1 MTSEV
6 VLMNRS
12 AVAMAA
18 DSAVTI
24 SGANYLKT
32 YQSVDKL
39 FPLVEGQPIG
49 VMIYNN
55 AELMS
60 TPWETIISL
69 YREQARGRALDT
81 LDAHARDF
89 IAFLSDNPE
98 LFPQD
103 HQDTEFF
110 KHVAVIFSIIAEDF
124 DFQLEQLKQAQAGRI
139 RDHVSAV
146 FAYVVEELYGDL
158 TRNLDGTPRGRLEV
172 FPEGTEEQLL
182 RRYGAEIDELI
193 ASLVNALKNEF
204 PTLSVANDT
213 IAKLRD
219 IAVMSVTQ
227 DAFFEHYTGV
237 VFAGF
242 GRTEKFPSMRSYLT
256 SSVVLGKMKN
266 RMDRAQDM
274 SADSGPV
281 IAPFAQDRMI
291 RTFLTGMDAH
301 LRMFLFGETLKL
313 SSHLVAD
320 VIGRAP
326 GMNDQQRAQL
336 MQDYSEGN
344 LANALKAFFTS
355 IDQFQYHVHTMPIL
369 RAVSVLP
376 KKELGETAASL
387 IKLNSFQQKV
397 MNSVETVGGP
407 ISLATI
413 TRNEG
418 LVMGKEKAEL

>member
-6 VLMNRS
+6 VLMNRQ

-39 FPLVEGQPIG
+39 FPLVTGQPIG

-60 TPWETIISL
+60 TPWETVISL
-69 YREQARGRALDT
+69 YREQANGRALDS
-81 LDAHARDF
+81 LEAHALDF
-89 IAFLSDNPE
+89 MAFLSNNTE

-110 KHVAVIFSIIAEDF
+110 KHIAVVFSVIAQDF
-124 DFQLEQLKQAQAGRI
+124 DYQLDQFQRSGQGRA
-139 RDHVSAV
+139 REHVSAL
-146 FAYVVEELYGDL
+146 FDYVVAELYGDL
-158 TRNLDGTPRGRLEV
+158 TTNLDGTTRSRLDC
-172 FPEGTEEQLL
+172 FPQGTEDQIM

-193 ASLVNALKNEF
+193 GSLIGALKNEF
-204 PTLSVANDT
+204 SALAVSSETVAR
-213 IAKLRD
+213 LRD
-219 IAVMSVTQ
+219 IAVLSVVQ

-242 GRTEKFPSMRSYLT
+242 GRSDKFPSMRSFLT
-256 SSVVLGKMKN
+256 STVVLGRLKH
-266 RMDRAQDM
+266 RMDRSQNM
-274 SADSGPV
+274 GTDSGPV
-281 IAPFAQDRMI
+281 IQPFAQDRMI
-291 RTFLTGMDAH
+291 RTFLTGMDQH

-313 SSHLVAD
+313 STTLVGD

-326 GMNDQQRAQL
+326 GLSDEQRARL
-336 MQDYSEGN
+336 MQDYSEGSM
-344 LANALKAFFTS
+344 ANALRAFFMS
-355 IDQFQYHVHTMPIL
+355 VDQFQYQVHTMPIL
-369 RAVSVLP
+369 RAISSLP

-397 MNSVETVGGP
+397 MNSIETVGGP

-418 LVMGKEKAEL
+418 LVMGKERAEL

>member
-6 VLMNRS
+6 VLMNRQ

-24 SGANYLKT
+24 SGSNYLKT

-39 FPLVEGQPIG
+39 FPLVDGQPMG

-60 TPWETIISL
+60 TPWETVISL
-69 YREQARGRALDT
+69 YREQARGRALET

-110 KHVAVIFSIIAEDF
+110 KHVAVVFSIIADDF
-124 DFQLEQLKQAQAGRI
+124 DFQLRQLKQSGQGRV
-139 RDHVSAV
+139 RDHVNAV

-158 TRNLDGTPRGRLEV
+158 VQNLDGTARGRLDV

-182 RRYGAEIDELI
+182 RRYGAEIDEL
-193 ASLVNALKNEF
+193 AGSLIQAIKNEF
-204 PTLSVANDT
+204 PVLSVGGDT
-213 IAKLRD
+213 VQKLRD

-242 GRTEKFPSMRSYLT
+242 GRSEKFPSMRSFLT
-256 SSVVLGKMKN
+256 STVVLGKMKN

-274 SADSGPV
+274 TADSGPV

-301 LRMFLFGETLKL
+301 LRMFMYGETLKL
-313 SSHLVAD
+313 SSHLVSD

-326 GMNDQQRAQL
+326 GLSDEQRARL
-336 MQDYSEGN
+336 LADYSEGT

-355 IDQFQYHVHTMPIL
+355 IDHFQYQVHTAPIL
-369 RAVSVLP
+369 RAVGVLP

-397 MNSVETVGGP
+397 MNSIETVGGP

-413 TRNEG
+413 SRNDG
-418 LVMGKEKAEL
+418 MKMGKEKAEL

>member
-24 SGANYLKT
+24 SGTNYLKT

-69 YREQARGRALDT
+69 YREQSRGRALDT

-110 KHVAVIFSIIAEDF
+110 KHVAVVFSIIAEDF
-124 DFQLEQLKQAQAGRI
+124 DFQLQQLKQAQAGRV
-139 RDHVSAV
+139 REHVSAV

-158 TRNLDGTPRGRLEV
+158 TTNLDGTARGRLEA

-193 ASLVNALKNEF
+193 SSLVNSLKNEF
-204 PTLSVANDT
+204 PMLAVAGDT
-213 IAKLRD
+213 VDKLRD

-242 GRTEKFPSMRSYLT
+242 GRTDKFPSMRSYLT

-274 SADSGPV
+274 TADSGPV

-326 GMNDQQRAQL
+326 GMSDQQRAQL
-336 MQDYSEGN
+336 MQDYSEGS

>member
-6 VLMNRS
+6 VLMNRQ

-24 SGANYLKT
+24 SGQNYLKT
-32 YQSVDKL
+32 YKSVDKL
-39 FPLVEGQPIG
+39 FPLVDGQPIG

-60 TPWETIISL
+60 TPWETLISL
-69 YREQARGRALDT
+69 YREQARGRSLDT
-81 LDAHARDF
+81 LHAHALDF
-89 IAFLSDNPE
+89 INFLSDNPE

-110 KHVAVIFSIIAEDF
+110 KHVAIVFSIIADDF
-124 DFQLEQLKQAQAGRI
+124 DYHLRALQESGQGRV

-146 FAYVVEELYGDL
+146 FAYVVDELYGDL
-158 TRNLDGTPRGRLEV
+158 MSNLDGSPRGRLNA
-172 FPEGTEEQLL
+172 FPEGTEEQIL

-193 ASLVNALKNEF
+193 GSLCMSLKNEF
-204 PTLSVANDT
+204 AMLSVSAET
-213 IAKLRD
+213 KARLRD
-219 IAVMSVTQ
+219 VAVMSVTQ
-227 DAFFEHYTGV
+227 DAFYEHYTGV

-242 GRTEKFPSMRSYLT
+242 GRSDKFPSMRSFLT
-256 SSVVLGKMKN
+256 SSVVLGKLKN

-313 SSHLVAD
+313 SHNLVAD

-326 GMNDQQRAQL
+326 GLSDDQRARL
-336 MQDYSEGN
+336 MSDYSENSLG
-344 LANALKAFFTS
+344 NALKAFFGS
-355 IDQFQYHVHTMPIL
+355 IDQFQYHVHTAPIL
-369 RAVSVLP
+369 RAVSMLP

-397 MNSVETVGGP
+397 MSDIETVGGP

-413 TRNEG
+413 TRNDG
-418 LVMGKEKAEL
+418 MVMGKERAEL

>member
-6 VLMNRS
+6 VLMNRQ

-24 SGANYLKT
+24 SGQNYLKT

-39 FPLVEGQPIG
+39 FPLVDGQPIG

-60 TPWETIISL
+60 TPWETLISL
-69 YREQARGRALDT
+69 YREQARGRSLDT
-81 LDAHARDF
+81 LDAYALDF
-89 IAFLSDNPE
+89 ISFLSDNPE

-110 KHVAVIFSIIAEDF
+110 KHVAIVFSIIAEDF
-124 DFQLEQLKQAQAGRI
+124 DYHLRALKESGQGRI

-146 FAYVVEELYGDL
+146 FAYVVDELFSDL
-158 TRNLDGTPRGRLEV
+158 KANLDGTARGRLDV
-172 FPEGTEEQLL
+172 FPEGTEDQIL

-193 ASLVNALKNEF
+193 GSLIQALKNE
-204 PTLSVANDT
+204 LSMLTVSPET
-213 IAKLRD
+213 KAKLREV
-219 IAVMSVTQ
+219 AVMSVTQ

-242 GRTEKFPSMRSYLT
+242 GRTDKFPSMRSYLT

-274 SADSGPV
+274 AADSGPV

-313 SSHLVAD
+313 SHNLVAD

-326 GMNDQQRAQL
+326 GLSDEQRAR
-336 MQDYSEGN
+336 MMNDYSEGS
-344 LANALKAFFTS
+344 LGNALKAFFGS
-355 IDQFQYHVHTMPIL
+355 IDQFQYHVHTAPIL
-369 RAVSVLP
+369 RAVSMLP

-397 MNSVETVGGP
+397 MSDIETVGGP

-418 LVMGKEKAEL
+418 LVMGKERAEL

>member
-24 SGANYLKT
+24 SGPNYLKT

-39 FPLVEGQPIG
+39 FPLVTGQPIG

-60 TPWETIISL
+60 TPWETVISL
-69 YREQARGRALDT
+69 YRQQAGGRSLDT
-81 LDAHARDF
+81 LDAYARDF
-89 IAFLSDNPE
+89 IGFLSNNPE

-110 KHVAVIFSIIAEDF
+110 KHIAVVFSIIAEDF
-124 DFQLEQLKQAQAGRI
+124 DFQVRGFDKAKVGRVGE
-139 RDHVSAV
+139 HVSAI
-146 FAYVVEELYGDL
+146 FEYVVQELYGDL
-158 TRNLDGTPRGRLEV
+158 TRNLDGSPRARLDA

-193 ASLVNALKNEF
+193 GSLIQSLKNDHHRLAVSAE
-204 PTLSVANDT
+204 TT
-213 IAKLRD
+213 KRLRD

-242 GRTEKFPSMRSYLT
+242 GRTDKFPSMRSYLT
-256 SSVVLGKMKN
+256 STVVLGRMKQ
-266 RMDRAQDM
+266 RMDRGQDM
-274 SADSGPV
+274 TADSGPV
-281 IAPFAQDRMI
+281 IQPFAQDRMI
-291 RTFLTGMDAH
+291 RTFLTGMDQH

-313 SSHLVAD
+313 SHHLVGD

-336 MQDYSEGN
+336 MEQYSQTS
-344 LANALKAFFTS
+344 LANALNAFFTS
-355 IDQFQYHVHTMPIL
+355 IDQFQYQVHTLPIL
-369 RAVSVLP
+369 RAVGALP
-376 KKELGETAASL
+376 KQELGETAASL

-397 MNSVETVGGP
+397 MNSIETVGGP

-418 LVMGKEKAEL
+418 LVMGKERAEL

>member
-6 VLMNRS
+6 VLMNRQ

-24 SGANYLKT
+24 SGQNYLKT

-39 FPLVEGQPIG
+39 FPLVDGVPIG

-69 YREQARGRALDT
+69 YREQARGRQLDT
-81 LDAHARDF
+81 LAAYAQDF
-89 IAFLSDNPE
+89 MRFLSDNPE

-110 KHVAVIFSIIAEDF
+110 KHVTVVLSIIADDF
-124 DFQLEQLKQAQAGRI
+124 DYHLRALKQSGQGKT

-146 FAYVVEELYGDL
+146 LAYVVDELYGDL
-158 TRNLDGTPRGRLEV
+158 TKNMDGTARARLDV

-193 ASLVNALKNEF
+193 GGLIGMLKNEY
-204 PTLSVANDT
+204 PMLSVGADT
-213 IAKLRD
+213 RDKLRD
-219 IAVMSVTQ
+219 VAVMSVTQ
-227 DAFFEHYTGV
+227 DAFFEHFTGV

-242 GRTEKFPSMRSYLT
+242 GRTDKFPSMRSYLA
-256 SSVVLGKMKN
+256 SSVVLGKLKH
-266 RMDRAQDM
+266 RMDRGQDM
-274 SADSGPV
+274 TANSGPV

-301 LRMFLFGETLKL
+301 LRMFMFGETLKL
-313 SSHLVAD
+313 SHNLVGD
-320 VIGRAP
+320 VVSRAP
-326 GMNDQQRAQL
+326 GLSDDQRRRL
-336 MQDYSEGN
+336 MADYSEGS
-344 LANALKAFFTS
+344 LATALKAFFGS
-355 IDQFQYHVHTMPIL
+355 IDQFQYQTHTAPIL
-369 RAVSVLP
+369 RAVSMLP

-397 MNSVETVGGP
+397 MHDVETVGGP

>member
-24 SGANYLKT
+24 SGTNYLKT

-39 FPLVEGQPIG
+39 FPLVDGQPIG

-69 YREQARGRALDT
+69 YRDQNRGRSLDT
-81 LDAHARDF
+81 LEAHARDF
-89 IAFLSDNPE
+89 INFLSDNPE
-98 LFPQD
+98 LFPPD

-110 KHVAVIFSIIAEDF
+110 KHVAVVLSIVADDF
-124 DFQLEQLKQAQAGRI
+124 DYQLHQLKQSKAGRL
-139 RDHVSAV
+139 REHVSAV
-146 FAYVVEELYGDL
+146 FGYVVEELYGDL
-158 TRNLDGTPRGRLEV
+158 VGNLDGTSRGRLDV
-172 FPEGTEEQLL
+172 FPEGTEEQLM

-193 ASLVNALKNEF
+193 GSLIQSLKNEF
-204 PTLSVANDT
+204 PMLSVPSD
-213 IAKLRD
+213 IVQKLRE

-227 DAFFEHYTGV
+227 DAFYEHYTGV

-242 GRTEKFPSMRSYLT
+242 GRAEKFPSMRSYLT
-256 SSVVLGKMKN
+256 STVVLGKLKN

-274 SADSGPV
+274 TADGGPV

-291 RTFLTGMDAH
+291 RTFLTGMDAN

-313 SSHLVAD
+313 SSHLVTD

-326 GMNDQQRAQL
+326 GLNDQQRAQL
-336 MQDYSEGN
+336 LSDYSEGS
-344 LANALKAFFTS
+344 LGTALRAFFQS
-355 IDQFQYHVHTMPIL
+355 IDQFQYAVHTAPIL

-413 TRNEG
+413 SRNEG
-418 LVMGKEKAEL
+418 MVMGKEKAEL